1 MNGVIALIEPYV
13 FGLVEW
19 SVTRRSEPNA
29 SAPRRC
35 VNSARR
41 PDLAI
46 CGEIEFT
53 NPTGLA
59 RGLKDTQSP
68 VRTVEGCP
76 GPEFAVFSPLRQLRT
91 AAPRRNER
99 RLPGRLEP
107 EIPAQR
113 RIGDPETVASLRPK
127 LAKRSIFLER
137 R

>member
-1 MNGVIALIEPYV
+1 MADAVVGGDRSQRLAGGVPCEDGFRP
-13 FGLVEW
+13 LV
-19 SVTRRSEPNA
+19 SPSRRHCRGRLAQNRRGV
-29 SAPRRC
+29 PR
-35 VNSARR
+35 
-41 PDLAI
+41 
-46 CGEIEFT
+46 T
-53 NPTGLA
+53 
-59 RGLKDTQSP
+59 
-68 VRTVEGCP
+68 
-76 GPEFAVFSPLRQLRT
+76 FAVFSPLRQLRT

>member
-53 NPTGLA
+53 NPVTNALA
-59 RGLKDTQSP
+59 GMHTLMPTRIWNRNCEK
-68 VRTVEGCP
+68 
-76 GPEFAVFSPLRQLRT
+76 
-91 AAPRRNER
+91 RRFKA
-99 RLPGRLEP
+99 LL
-107 EIPAQR
+107 
-113 RIGDPETVASLRPK
+113 
-127 LAKRSIFLER
+127 
-137 R
+137 

>member
-1 MNGVIALIEPYV
+1 MRTSRNVTATPPRSDVLPRRVRKFGQTARPRDLRGDRVYEPY
-13 FGLVEW
+13 GIG
-19 SVTRRSEPNA
+19 TR
-29 SAPRRC
+29 
-35 VNSARR
+35 
-41 PDLAI
+41 
-46 CGEIEFT
+46 
-53 NPTGLA
+53 
-59 RGLKDTQSP
+59 
-68 VRTVEGCP
+68 VEGHAEP
-76 GPEFAVFSPLRQLRT
+76 GSNRRGVPRTFAVFSPLRQLRT